1 MNKVYWS
8 ITGFSLL
15 IILFSIF
22 FYINFEHTRANSLK
36 NSGNTTQMAGQAN
49 SQESNLKAVGANQG
63 DDIRTDSNTEYI
75 EETYDIADAIYQDK
89 QLTIPKE
96 YVGLT
101 REEIQAKLQEYM
113 KQPPA
118 EEVKKGLVSITL
130 NHFSKASI
138 TIRKVYDNKEN
149 YAYFLTEYGGYLVVY
164 TNDKKTLVDQTGI
177 RISELSEEEQTEV
190 KKGIYLDN
198 LDQLYG
204 LLESYT
210 S

>member
-15 IILFSIF
+15 VILFSIAY
-22 FYINFEHTRANSLK
+22 YINFENTRANSQE
-36 NSGNTTQMAGQAN
+36 NGSNTTQLAGMSSAV
-49 SQESNLKAVGANQG
+49 ESGLKAMDASQG
-63 DDIRTDSNTEYI
+63 DSVRTDGNTEYI

-89 QLTIPKE
+89 QMEIPKE

-101 REEIQAKLQEYM
+101 RDEIQAKLQEYM
-113 KQPPA
+113 KQLPK

-177 RISELSEEEQTEV
+177 RITELTDEEQTEV
-190 KKGIYLDN
+190 RKGIYLDD

>member
-15 IILFSIF
+15 VILFSFIYF
-22 FYINFEHTRANSLK
+22 ISFENSKVNNKEKNKQQVLITENINDAID
-36 NSGNTTQMAGQAN
+36 
-49 SQESNLKAVGANQG
+49 SNLAVDANKG
-63 DDIRTDSNTEYI
+63 VMVRTDSNTVYI
-75 EETYDIADAIYQDK
+75 EETYDIADAIYRDK
-89 QLTIPKE
+89 QTQIPQE

-101 REEIQAKLQEYM
+101 RVEIQNKLQKYIE
-113 KQPPA
+113 QPPE

-130 NHFSKASI
+130 NSFSRASI
-138 TIRKVYDNKEN
+138 TVRKIYDNKEN
-149 YAYFLTEYGGYLVVY
+149 YAYFLTEYGGYVVVY
-164 TNDKKTLVDQTGI
+164 TNDKKTIVDQTGI
-177 RISELSEEEQTEV
+177 LFSDLTEEEQAEV
-190 KKGIYLDN
+190 RKGVYLDN

>member
-15 IILFSIF
+15 IILFSIC